1 MIGRPVKVSIVVPV
15 YNVSKYLSTCLCSC
29 INQTLYDIEIVC
41 VNDGSTDNSLEI
53 LEAFAAQDHRVKIIN
68 KPNGGL
74 ASARNAGIK
83 NACGEIIMFL
93 DSDDLLSLNACERVW
108 RETLEAPTDIIV
120 FGTEIFP
127 AMPKASDW
135 YYKVLATRTHRY
147 WKFEP
152 HVLFNEPAA
161 KPFVWRQA
169 FNRKFFK
176 EKGML
181 FDERV
186 RYGEDI
192 VFQMEIFPHAETF
205 AFIEDKLYLY
215 RWCRE
220 GSLMESYRTDMD
232 GKIREHL
239 TFVRYITEYWQ
250 KHGWLEKY
258 GKEYTQWLLEFF
270 VYDCKNPEANFAQ
283 EHLGNLKKMMVEFS
297 LDKYIKEMPAKLQIL
312 VKAVE
317 TGYV

>member
-1 MIGRPVKVSIVVPV
+1 MIGLPVKVSIIVPV
-15 YNVSKYLSTCLCSC
+15 YNVAKYLSTCLNSC

-53 LEAFAAQDHRVKIIN
+53 LEAFAAKDHRVKIVTQ
-68 KPNGGL
+68 PNGGL
-74 ASARNAGIK
+74 AAARNTGIK

-93 DSDDLLSLNACERVW
+93 DSDDLLALNACERVW

-152 HVLFNEPAA
+152 RVLFNEPAA

-169 FNRKFFK
+169 FNRKFFD
-176 EKGML
+176 EQGIL

-192 VFQMEIFPHAETF
+192 VFQMEIFPHAEKF
-205 AFIEDKLYLY
+205 AFIGDKLYRY

-232 GKIREHL
+232 GKIRKH
-239 TFVRYITEYWQ
+239 FDIVHYITEYWQ
-250 KHGWLEKY
+250 ECGWLEKY
-258 GKEYTQWLLEFF
+258 GQEYTQWLLEFF
-270 VYDCKNPEANFAQ
+270 VYDCRGPETQCAEEHFA
-283 EHLGNLKKMMVEFS
+283 NLKKLMVEFA
-297 LDKYIKEMPAKLQIL
+297 LDKYLNSVSLKYRHLAHMVQKN
-312 VKAVE
+312 
-317 TGYV
+317 

>member
-1 MIGRPVKVSIVVPV
+1 MIGLPVKVSIIVPV
-15 YNVSKYLSTCLCSC
+15 YNVAKYLSACLNSC

-53 LEAFAAQDHRVKIIN
+53 LEAFAARDHRIKIIN

-74 ASARNAGIK
+74 ASARNVGIQ
-83 NACGEIIMFL
+83 NTCGDIVMFL
-93 DSDDLLSLNACERVW
+93 DSDDLLALNACERIW
-108 RETLEAPTDIIV
+108 TETLEQPTDIIV

-127 AMPKASDW
+127 STPRASDW
-135 YYKVLATRTHRY
+135 YYRVLSTHTHRY

-152 HVLFNEPAA
+152 RVLFGEPAA
-161 KPFVWRQA
+161 KPFAWRQA
-169 FNRKFFK
+169 FSRKLF
-176 EKGML
+176 EKSGLL

-192 VFQMEIFPHAETF
+192 VFQMEMFPHAANF
-205 AFIEDKLYLY
+205 AFIADKLYKY

-220 GSLMESYRTDMD
+220 GSLMEGYRTDMD

-250 KHGWLEKY
+250 AQGWLEKY
-258 GKEYTQWLLEFF
+258 GMEYAEWLLEFF
-270 VYDCKNPEANFAQ
+270 VYDCRNSETMHAS
-283 EHLGNLKKMMVEFS
+283 EHFDNLRKLLTEFS
-297 LDKYIKEMPAKLQIL
+297 LINYLDSMPSKYKLLAKE
-312 VKAVE
+312 VKK
-317 TGYV
+317 G